1 MSWFGDLV
9 DNVKALFSGE
19 KKVFG
24 ENVNKKK
31 VVLAPDLKNS
41 SSKQKSAK
49 KNPLVKNNDGTY
61 TAKSSGKTYNSVQ
74 HYLESRSYAKKYSWN
89 NFVKNWEKYK
99 DGEISYD
106 ELYRYVPSY
115 QREQRIAK
123 QKRYNEEYAEENTS
137 DRGILDRVLG
147 MIGYNGVVEGLYN
160 ILDDDPNTTF
170 SSGLKKGLHYMN
182 PFTNDVSQ
190 RRSGSDLVKLLE
202 APDKNPDKFNIEDVL
217 KLGHNFVSVASKA
230 NPITVTNKALNPLV
244 KATLGDEVLEKK
256 LEFDKNAKDMVTGLG
271 YDIGLDPLSYVSG
284 GGTVIPRILKGSGY
298 GTDVVKAVKSGESLT
313 KKAQVAE
320 KLRDLSKNNVD
331 KFKEY
336 TKMSSADDFI
346 DAGRAT
352 TINADEAAVRQTA
365 ERMSRDYNQT
375 IMHMYF
381 DGDVRQGITVGFG
394 NLPFAT
400 KKASALRKEIL
411 KNDTLKKLGDSTI
424 SPYYNDLAKKIRTS
438 RVGKAFS
445 NKNKLTSAA
454 LNNEKP
460 TAYFGLIQLRK
471 KFDKVV
477 QDSKIFDE
485 AADIQKLS
493 EGLTA
498 GEMSFLMNAV
508 ENNDIKNMRD
518 FYRVRKGMI
527 DRLYK
532 KNDAGQWIYKKTGE
546 IVEHPESIEE
556 VMSRVES
563 SNVLSDVAEA
573 NRENRFLRFDL
584 GKQASKYTNDI
595 MNANEYF
602 AFTGKELSKNL
613 DTIELV
619 EDMIGIDKL
628 KNISSYRDLLKNA
641 ELSEHEGI
649 NRLKKNIIKK
659 LDEDQAKR
667 VALSMDKKK
676 FTQILNDYDSGKILR
691 NYSAA
696 ELESMS
702 VSQLYEIEKKLKSTG
717 IENIGYR
724 DGISKKE
731 YADLI
736 EKALRRKIFPKE
748 YADAVKRINRTNDF
762 KKMDAI
768 AEEFHSL
775 PSGKEYDDY
784 FKAPYQK
791 RLSEIDN
798 ELSSLSP
805 DIYKDGDFTEEG
817 YRQIFDSLSDED
829 KIDIAM
835 KYGVASAKG
844 VPLEENFA
852 KMIANQKKIDEF
864 LNSKMYDYL
873 ETAEAIINEAE
884 NFGREFTE
892 DTPNILSGLRSTSSK
907 IQAAVNLAK
916 KLSLGKHTDEALS
929 SVEKTITEIFVD
941 GMERARVNEIRAGID
956 PKMEDAMHS
965 HRESYVPHIKA
976 AAKNIVQ
983 EDKNGNFVPDFSNTK
998 PLSSHKGRKISGT
1011 IADINA
1017 EALSNGEAKVFLDAI
1032 HEIYTSRML
1041 QSNQY
1046 VFAKNTMKYIK
1057 ENFSAP
1063 LGKDGKAA
1071 KGFVPGALFN
1081 DVNDAFKKMAADEYK
1096 RELLR
1101 QRICIRNE
1109 ILNNPKEYLGETYSG
1124 NVDRIRKAMNDSD
1137 EAFKRSFENYGDDV
1151 FRQEE
1156 VTSQHFKYKDATEKQ
1171 LNAAEKLFQKKVRQ
1185 KTDELASQWE
1195 EANRKTFL
1203 DEKWQEYKKQ
1213 LASRSDDEGRF
1224 DKFFSPNIVI
1234 QKLTDDQIQW
1244 LEETF
1249 KGTIDLRQYSDSIL
1263 DRTNIASRTQ
1273 KAYLTNSMLKLY
1285 DRFLNMWKLGNTM
1298 FSPAFH
1304 VQNALSNAFQSYLG
1318 IGADAFNLKKIW
1330 KAADVLRLKDKKQ
1343 TVTLGGKTYSYAQLE
1358 HMAKKL
1364 GVVNES
1370 FAAYDFGKGGK
1381 AYWENGARKSTSWQ
1395 KLRDVDWKKRN
1406 IIKTALEYSTVF
1418 GTDLEG
1424 AQRMNLFM
1432 SALDQGYELQDAAA
1446 MVDKFL
1452 FDYSDLTDFEQNVMK
1467 RIVPFY
1473 TFMRKN
1479 LPMELAQMFSNP
1491 NKFTVVDKALTNF
1504 EKMDEEGYIDENRR
1518 NPWRQ
1523 NFTQIPFTNKGVNL
1537 QLPYYQLERLDPNI
1551 SNDDEDDGGLPFN
1564 KLIGSM
1570 SPLIKLFP
1578 EAITGEY
1585 IYTEMPTNTPQEYA
1599 MRQTVP
1605 TGLLFDYLGD
1615 SETGG
1620 IRDSKDFGL
1629 NFADISRF
1637 TFFPIDYV
1645 NDMTV
1650 NKKPLYD
1657 VETGEYI
1664 GGNNKN

>member
-9 DNVKALFSGE
+9 DNVKALFSGD

-31 VVLAPDLKNS
+31 K
-41 SSKQKSAK
+41 SKAQTAK
-49 KNPLVKNNDGTY
+49 KSPIKKNNDGSI
-61 TAKSSGKTYNSVQ
+61 TAINSGK
-74 HYLESRSYAKKYSWN
+74 
-89 NFVKNWEKYK
+89 KYK
-99 DGEISYD
+99 DMFSYD
-106 ELYRYVPSY
+106 SAVRYARRQKERDPFTADSYNRDRLKRGEVTIDELKKYNRIDRINY
-115 QREQRIAK
+115 QREYDK
-123 QKRYNEEYAEENTS
+123 KYAEEQTS
-137 DRGILDRVLG
+137 YLQELNKGVG
-147 MIGYNGVVEGLYN
+147 HAIGKAIELIQYNGVIEGLYN
-160 ILDDDPNTTF
+160 LTDDDPNTTF
-170 SSGLKKGLHYMN
+170 LSGLKKGVRQWNPAINDTSEMHSYSDVLTNASKKTGLFVDNKPGKLDASDIPRAVYGLAGDVLLD
-182 PFTNDVSQ
+182 PFTWL
-190 RRSGSDLVKLLE
+190 SG
-202 APDKNPDKFNIEDVL
+202 
-217 KLGHNFVSVASKA
+217 GASKA
-230 NPITVTNKALNPLV
+230 AGI
-244 KATLGDEVLEKK
+244 LGKV
-256 LEFDKNAKDMVTGLG
+256 A
-271 YDIGLDPLSYVSG
+271 
-284 GGTVIPRILKGSGY
+284 KGSGY
-298 GTDVVKAVKSGESLT
+298 GTDVVKAVKQGENIST
-313 KKAQVAE
+313 AGEVASKLREFSNDGQNIE
-320 KLRDLSKNNVD
+320 KLK
-331 KFKEY
+331 KY
-336 TKMSSADDFI
+336 TGFSTADDFM
-346 DAGRAT
+346 DAGRAA
-352 TINADEAAVRQTA
+352 TINTDEAAVRQTA

-381 DGDVRQGITVGFG
+381 DEQNPVYRSGVTLNNRRV
-394 NLPFAT
+394 PFASR
-400 KKASALRKEIL
+400 KAMTLRKEVMR
-411 KNDTLKKLGDSTI
+411 DKKLRQLGDSTI

-546 IVEHPESIEE
+546 VVEHPESIEE

-573 NRENRFLRFDL
+573 NRENRFLRPYLDR
-584 GKQASKYTNDI
+584 QASKYANDR
-595 MNANEYF
+595 MNAGEYF

-641 ELSEHEGI
+641 KLSDDPRI
-649 NRLKKNIIKK
+649 NSVKQRVLASGSDDIAKKVLLN
-659 LDEDQAKR
+659 
-667 VALSMDKKK
+667 MDGNA
-676 FTQILNDYDSGKILR
+676 FSDLLR
-691 NYSAA
+691 NYTPGKKTASEFADNA
-696 ELESMS
+696 VNLE
-702 VSQLYEIEKKLKSTG
+702 
-717 IENIGYR
+717 
-724 DGISKKE
+724 E
-731 YADLI
+731 Y
-736 EKALRRKIFPKE
+736 FS
-748 YADAVKRINRTNDF
+748 
-762 KKMDAI
+762 
-768 AEEFHSL
+768 SL
-775 PSGKEYDDY
+775 P
-784 FKAPYQK
+784 
-791 RLSEIDN
+791 
-798 ELSSLSP
+798 P

-829 KIDIAM
+829 KINIAM

-916 KLSLGKHTDEALS
+916 KLSQGKHTDESLS
-929 SVEKTITEIFVD
+929 EVEKTITEIFVD

-998 PLSSHKGRKISGT
+998 PLNSHKGRKISGT

-1017 EALSNGEAKVFLDAI
+1017 EALSNGEAKVFLDVI

-1101 QRICIRNE
+1101 QRIRIRNE

-1124 NVDRIRKAMNDSD
+1124 NVNRIRKAMDDSD
-1137 EAFKRSFENYGDDV
+1137 EAFKKSFENYGDDV

-1195 EANRKTFL
+1195 EANRKTYL

-1330 KAADVLRLKDKKQ
+1330 KAADVLKLKDKKQ

-1381 AYWENGARKSTSWQ
+1381 AHWENGARKSTSWQ

-1537 QLPYYQLERLDPNI
+1537 QLPYYQLERLTPRKLAG
-1551 SNDDEDDGGLPFN
+1551 STSPLL
-1564 KLIGSM
+1564 KLI
-1570 SPLIKLFP
+1570 P

-1585 IYTEMPTNTPQEYA
+1585 IYTGMPTNTPQEYA

-1605 TGLLFDYLGD
+1605 TGLLFDIFGD

>member
-31 VVLAPDLKNS
+31 
-41 SSKQKSAK
+41 SSKKITKKALPITMKS
-49 KNPLVKNNDGTY
+49 DGTY
-61 TAKSSGKTYNSVQ
+61 VSDKTGKSYSSVYDYLSKRNYAQ
-74 HYLESRSYAKKYSWN
+74 NHVFENFRKDYLEYKKGN
-89 NFVKNWEKYK
+89 
-99 DGEISYD
+99 ISYD
-106 ELYRYVPSY
+106 ELFKNFPSRKK
-115 QREQRIAK
+115 QQRIEY
-123 QKRYNEEYAEENTS
+123 QKEYDEKYAEEHAS
-137 DRGILDRVLG
+137 DRGILDKVLG

-170 SSGLKKGLHYMN
+170 SSGLKKGFHYMN

-284 GGTVIPRILKGSGY
+284 GGTAIPRILKGSGY

-336 TKMSSADDFI
+336 TKMSSADDFM

-546 IVEHPESIEE
+546 VVEHPESIEE

-563 SNVLSDVAEA
+563 SNILSDVAEA
-573 NRENRFLRFDL
+573 NRENRFIRPYLDR
-584 GKQASKYTNDI
+584 QASKYANDR
-595 MNANEYF
+595 MNAGEYF

-641 ELSEHEGI
+641 KLSDDPRI
-649 NRLKKNIIKK
+649 NSVKQRVLASGSDDIAKKVLLN
-659 LDEDQAKR
+659 
-667 VALSMDKKK
+667 MDGNA
-676 FTQILNDYDSGKILR
+676 FSDLLR
-691 NYSAA
+691 NYTPGKKTASEFADNA
-696 ELESMS
+696 VNLE
-702 VSQLYEIEKKLKSTG
+702 
-717 IENIGYR
+717 
-724 DGISKKE
+724 E
-731 YADLI
+731 Y
-736 EKALRRKIFPKE
+736 FS
-748 YADAVKRINRTNDF
+748 
-762 KKMDAI
+762 
-768 AEEFHSL
+768 SL
-775 PSGKEYDDY
+775 P
-784 FKAPYQK
+784 
-791 RLSEIDN
+791 
-798 ELSSLSP
+798 P

-916 KLSLGKHTDEALS
+916 KLSQGKHTDESLS

-998 PLSSHKGRKISGT
+998 PLNSHKGRKISGT
-1011 IADINA
+1011 IADINS
-1017 EALSNGEAKVFLDAI
+1017 EALSNGEAKVFLDVI

-1071 KGFVPGALFN
+1071 KGFIPGALFN

-1101 QRICIRNE
+1101 QRIRIRNE
-1109 ILNNPKEYLGETYSG
+1109 ILNNPKKYLGETYSG

-1137 EAFKRSFENYGDDV
+1137 EAFKRSFENYGDDI

-1605 TGLLFDYLGD
+1605 TGLLFDIFGD

-1664 GGNNKN
+1664 GENNKN

>member
-1 MSWFGDLV
+1 MSWFGDLI
-9 DNVKALFSGE
+9 DNVKALFSDE
-19 KKVFG
+19 KKVFS

-31 VVLAPDLKNS
+31 K
-41 SSKQKSAK
+41 SKAQVAK
-49 KNPLVKNNDGTY
+49 KSPIKKNNDGSI
-61 TAKSSGKTYNSVQ
+61 TAIKSGK
-74 HYLESRSYAKKYSWN
+74 
-89 NFVKNWEKYK
+89 KYK
-99 DGEISYD
+99 DMFSYDSAVRYARRQKERDPFTADSYNRDRLKRGEITID
-106 ELYRYVPSY
+106 ELKKYNRIDRINY
-115 QREQRIAK
+115 QKEYDK
-123 QKRYNEEYAEENTS
+123 KYAEEHAS
-137 DRGILDRVLG
+137 DRGILDKVLG

-411 KNDTLKKLGDSTI
+411 KNDTLKKLGDSAI

-546 IVEHPESIEE
+546 VVEHPESIEE

-563 SNVLSDVAEA
+563 SNILSDVAEA
-573 NRENRFLRFDL
+573 NRENRFIRPYLDR
-584 GKQASKYTNDI
+584 QASKYANDR
-595 MNANEYF
+595 MNAGEYF

-641 ELSEHEGI
+641 KLSDDPRI
-649 NRLKKNIIKK
+649 NSVKQRVLASGSDDIAKKVLLN
-659 LDEDQAKR
+659 
-667 VALSMDKKK
+667 MDGNA
-676 FTQILNDYDSGKILR
+676 FSDLLR
-691 NYSAA
+691 NYTPGKKTASEFADNA
-696 ELESMS
+696 VNLE
-702 VSQLYEIEKKLKSTG
+702 
-717 IENIGYR
+717 
-724 DGISKKE
+724 E
-731 YADLI
+731 Y
-736 EKALRRKIFPKE
+736 FS
-748 YADAVKRINRTNDF
+748 
-762 KKMDAI
+762 
-768 AEEFHSL
+768 SL
-775 PSGKEYDDY
+775 P
-784 FKAPYQK
+784 
-791 RLSEIDN
+791 
-798 ELSSLSP
+798 P

-916 KLSLGKHTDEALS
+916 KLSQGKHTDESLS

-998 PLSSHKGRKISGT
+998 PLNSHKGRKISGT
-1011 IADINA
+1011 IADINS
-1017 EALSNGEAKVFLDAI
+1017 EALSNGEAKVFLDVI

-1071 KGFVPGALFN
+1071 KGFIPGALFN
-1081 DVNDAFKKMAADEYK
+1081 DVNNAFKKMAADEYK

-1101 QRICIRNE
+1101 QRIRIRNE
-1109 ILNNPKEYLGETYSG
+1109 ILNNPKKYLGETYSG

-1137 EAFKRSFENYGDDV
+1137 EAFKRSFENYGDDI

-1605 TGLLFDYLGD
+1605 TGLLFDIFGD

-1664 GGNNKN
+1664 GENNKN

>member
-1 MSWFGDLV
+1 
-9 DNVKALFSGE
+9 
-19 KKVFG
+19 
-24 ENVNKKK
+24 
-31 VVLAPDLKNS
+31 
-41 SSKQKSAK
+41 
-49 KNPLVKNNDGTY
+49 
-61 TAKSSGKTYNSVQ
+61 
-74 HYLESRSYAKKYSWN
+74 
-89 NFVKNWEKYK
+89 
-99 DGEISYD
+99 
-106 ELYRYVPSY
+106 
-115 QREQRIAK
+115 
-123 QKRYNEEYAEENTS
+123 
-137 DRGILDRVLG
+137 
-147 MIGYNGVVEGLYN
+147 
-160 ILDDDPNTTF
+160 
-170 SSGLKKGLHYMN
+170 
-182 PFTNDVSQ
+182 
-190 RRSGSDLVKLLE
+190 
-202 APDKNPDKFNIEDVL
+202 
-217 KLGHNFVSVASKA
+217 
-230 NPITVTNKALNPLV
+230 
-244 KATLGDEVLEKK
+244 
-256 LEFDKNAKDMVTGLG
+256 
-271 YDIGLDPLSYVSG
+271 
-284 GGTVIPRILKGSGY
+284 
-298 GTDVVKAVKSGESLT
+298 
-313 KKAQVAE
+313 
-320 KLRDLSKNNVD
+320 
-331 KFKEY
+331 
-336 TKMSSADDFI
+336 
-346 DAGRAT
+346 
-352 TINADEAAVRQTA
+352 
-365 ERMSRDYNQT
+365 
-375 IMHMYF
+375 
-381 DGDVRQGITVGFG
+381 
-394 NLPFAT
+394 
-400 KKASALRKEIL
+400 
-411 KNDTLKKLGDSTI
+411 
-424 SPYYNDLAKKIRTS
+424 
-438 RVGKAFS
+438 
-445 NKNKLTSAA
+445 
-454 LNNEKP
+454 
-460 TAYFGLIQLRK
+460 
-471 KFDKVV
+471 
-477 QDSKIFDE
+477 
-485 AADIQKLS
+485 
-493 EGLTA
+493 
-498 GEMSFLMNAV
+498 
-508 ENNDIKNMRD
+508 
-518 FYRVRKGMI
+518 
-527 DRLYK
+527 
-532 KNDAGQWIYKKTGE
+532 
-546 IVEHPESIEE
+546 
-556 VMSRVES
+556 
-563 SNVLSDVAEA
+563 
-573 NRENRFLRFDL
+573 
-584 GKQASKYTNDI
+584 
-595 MNANEYF
+595 
-602 AFTGKELSKNL
+602 
-613 DTIELV
+613 
-619 EDMIGIDKL
+619 
-628 KNISSYRDLLKNA
+628 
-641 ELSEHEGI
+641 
-649 NRLKKNIIKK
+649 
-659 LDEDQAKR
+659 
-667 VALSMDKKK
+667 
-676 FTQILNDYDSGKILR
+676 
-691 NYSAA
+691 
-696 ELESMS
+696 
-702 VSQLYEIEKKLKSTG
+702 
-717 IENIGYR
+717 
-724 DGISKKE
+724 
-731 YADLI
+731 
-736 EKALRRKIFPKE
+736 
-748 YADAVKRINRTNDF
+748 
-762 KKMDAI
+762 
-768 AEEFHSL
+768 
-775 PSGKEYDDY
+775 
-784 FKAPYQK
+784 
-791 RLSEIDN
+791 
-798 ELSSLSP
+798 
-805 DIYKDGDFTEEG
+805 
-817 YRQIFDSLSDED
+817 
-829 KIDIAM
+829 M

-916 KLSLGKHTDEALS
+916 KLSQGKHTDESLS

-998 PLSSHKGRKISGT
+998 PLNSHKGRKISGT

-1017 EALSNGEAKVFLDAI
+1017 EALSNGEAKVFLDVI

-1046 VFAKNTMKYIK
+1046 VFAKNMMKYIK

-1101 QRICIRNE
+1101 QRIRIRNE
-1109 ILNNPKEYLGETYSG
+1109 ILNNPKKYLGETYSG

-1249 KGTIDLRQYSDSIL
+1249 KGTIDLRLYSDSIL

-1330 KAADVLRLKDKKQ
+1330 KAADVLKLKDKKQ

-1537 QLPYYQLERLDPNI
+1537 QLPYYQLERLTPR
-1551 SNDDEDDGGLPFN
+1551 
-1564 KLIGSM
+1564 KLAGST
-1570 SPLIKLFP
+1570 SPLLKLFP

-1605 TGLLFDYLGD
+1605 TGLLFDIFGD

>member
-31 VVLAPDLKNS
+31 
-41 SSKQKSAK
+41 SSKKITKKALPITMKS
-49 KNPLVKNNDGTY
+49 DGTY
-61 TAKSSGKTYNSVQ
+61 VSDKTGKSYSSVYDYLSKRNYAQ
-74 HYLESRSYAKKYSWN
+74 NHVFENFRKDYLEYKKGN
-89 NFVKNWEKYK
+89 
-99 DGEISYD
+99 ISYD
-106 ELYRYVPSY
+106 ELFKNFPSRKK
-115 QREQRIAK
+115 QQRIEY
-123 QKRYNEEYAEENTS
+123 QKEYDEKYAEEHAS

-170 SSGLKKGLHYMN
+170 SSGLKKGFHYMN

-284 GGTVIPRILKGSGY
+284 GGTAIPRILKGSGY

-352 TINADEAAVRQTA
+352 TINADEAAVRQIA

-546 IVEHPESIEE
+546 VVEHPESIEE

-563 SNVLSDVAEA
+563 SNILSDVAEA
-573 NRENRFLRFDL
+573 NRENRFIRPYLDR
-584 GKQASKYTNDI
+584 QASKYANDR
-595 MNANEYF
+595 MNAGEYF

-641 ELSEHEGI
+641 KLSDDPRI
-649 NRLKKNIIKK
+649 NSVKQRVLASGSDDIAKKVLLN
-659 LDEDQAKR
+659 
-667 VALSMDKKK
+667 MDGNA
-676 FTQILNDYDSGKILR
+676 FSDLLR
-691 NYSAA
+691 NYTPGKKTASEFADNA
-696 ELESMS
+696 VNLE
-702 VSQLYEIEKKLKSTG
+702 
-717 IENIGYR
+717 
-724 DGISKKE
+724 E
-731 YADLI
+731 Y
-736 EKALRRKIFPKE
+736 FS
-748 YADAVKRINRTNDF
+748 
-762 KKMDAI
+762 
-768 AEEFHSL
+768 SL
-775 PSGKEYDDY
+775 P
-784 FKAPYQK
+784 
-791 RLSEIDN
+791 
-798 ELSSLSP
+798 P

-916 KLSLGKHTDEALS
+916 KLSQGKHTDEALS

-998 PLSSHKGRKISGT
+998 PLNSHKGRKISGT

-1017 EALSNGEAKVFLDAI
+1017 EALSNGEAKVFLDVI

-1071 KGFVPGALFN
+1071 KGFIPGALFN

-1101 QRICIRNE
+1101 QRIRIRNE
-1109 ILNNPKEYLGETYSG
+1109 ILNNPKKYLGETYSG

-1137 EAFKRSFENYGDDV
+1137 EAFKRSFENYGDDI

-1605 TGLLFDYLGD
+1605 TGLLFDIFGD

-1664 GGNNKN
+1664 GENNKN

>member
-1 MSWFGDLV
+1 MSWFGDLI
-9 DNVKALFSGE
+9 DNVKALFSDE

-31 VVLAPDLKNS
+31 K
-41 SSKQKSAK
+41 SKAQVAK
-49 KNPLVKNNDGTY
+49 KSPIKKNNDGSI
-61 TAKSSGKTYNSVQ
+61 TAIKSGK
-74 HYLESRSYAKKYSWN
+74 
-89 NFVKNWEKYK
+89 KYK
-99 DGEISYD
+99 DMFSYDSAVRYARRQKERDPFTADSYNRDRLKRGEITID
-106 ELYRYVPSY
+106 ELKKYNRIDRINY
-115 QREQRIAK
+115 QKEYDK
-123 QKRYNEEYAEENTS
+123 KYAEEHAS

-170 SSGLKKGLHYMN
+170 SSGLKKGFHYMN
-182 PFTNDVSQ
+182 LFTNDVSQ

-284 GGTVIPRILKGSGY
+284 GGTAIPRILKGSGY

-336 TKMSSADDFI
+336 TKMSSADDFM
-346 DAGRAT
+346 DAGRAA

-546 IVEHPESIEE
+546 VVEHPESIEE

-563 SNVLSDVAEA
+563 SNILSDVAEA
-573 NRENRFLRFDL
+573 NRENRFIRSDL
-584 GKQASKYTNDI
+584 DRQASKYAKDR
-595 MNANEYF
+595 MNAKEYF

-762 KKMDAI
+762 KKMDAV

-775 PSGKEYDDY
+775 PSGEEYDDY

-791 RLSEIDN
+791 RLSEIDS

-817 YRQIFDSLSDED
+817 YRQIFSRLPMED
-829 KIDIAM
+829 KISIAM
-835 KYGVASAKG
+835 RYGTPSANG
-844 VPLEENFA
+844 TRLEENLG
-852 KMIANQKKIDEF
+852 KLVANQKKIDEYM
-864 LNSKMYDYL
+864 NSDMYDFL
-873 ETAEAIINEAE
+873 ETAEAIINEAD
-884 NFGREFTE
+884 NFGGEFVE
-892 DTPNILSGLRSTSSK
+892 GAPNILSGLRSTSSK
-907 IQAAVNLAK
+907 IQKSIELFEA
-916 KLSLGKHTDEALS
+916 LSLGKHTDEALS

-941 GMERARVNEIRAGID
+941 GMERARINEVRAGVD
-956 PKMEDAMHS
+956 PKMESAMHS
-965 HRESYVPHIKA
+965 RKESYVPHIKA

-998 PLSSHKGRKISGT
+998 PLNSHKGRKVFGT
-1011 IADINA
+1011 IADINE
-1017 EALSNGEAKVFLDAI
+1017 EALSNGEAKVFLDVI

-1041 QSNQY
+1041 QSNRY
-1046 VFAKNTMKYIK
+1046 VFANNTMKYIK

-1101 QRICIRNE
+1101 QRIRIRNE
-1109 ILNNPKEYLGETYSG
+1109 ILNNPKKYLGETYSG

-1156 VTSQHFKYKDATEKQ
+1156 ATSQHFKYKDATEKQ

-1213 LASRSDDEGRF
+1213 LSSRSDDEGRF

-1318 IGADAFNLKKIW
+1318 IGADAFNPKKIW
-1330 KAADVLRLKDKKQ
+1330 KAADVLRLRDKKQ
-1343 TVTLGGKTYSYAQLE
+1343 TVTLGGKTYSYKQLE

-1381 AYWENGARKSTSWQ
+1381 AYWENGMRSTAYQ
-1395 KLRDVDWKKRN
+1395 HFRDIDVKQN
-1406 IIKTALEYSTVF
+1406 PIKTIYEGSTVI
-1418 GTDLEG
+1418 GSNLETT
-1424 AQRMNLFM
+1424 QRMNLFM

-1467 RIVPFY
+1467 RIIPFY

-1479 LPMELAQMFSNP
+1479 LPMELAQMLSNP
-1491 NKFTVVDKALTNF
+1491 NKFTTVDKALTNF

-1518 NPWRQ
+1518 NSWRQ

-1537 QLPYYQLERLDPNI
+1537 QLPYYQLDRLDPNI

-1599 MRQTVP
+1599 MRQTIP
-1605 TGLLFDYLGD
+1605 TGAIFDYLGD
-1615 SETGG
+1615 PETGG
-1620 IRDSKDFGL
+1620 IRNVDNWGLDKTEKSKL
-1629 NFADISRF
+1629 IA
-1637 TFFPIDYV
+1637 FPYANIDDV
-1645 NDMTV
+1645 TV

>member
-31 VVLAPDLKNS
+31 K
-41 SSKQKSAK
+41 SKAQTAK
-49 KNPLVKNNDGTY
+49 KSPIKKNNDGSI
-61 TAKSSGKTYNSVQ
+61 TAINSGK
-74 HYLESRSYAKKYSWN
+74 
-89 NFVKNWEKYK
+89 KYK
-99 DGEISYD
+99 DMFSYD
-106 ELYRYVPSY
+106 SAVRYARRQKERDPFTADSYNRDRLKRGEVTIDELKKYNRIDRINY
-115 QREQRIAK
+115 QKE
-123 QKRYNEEYAEENTS
+123 YNEKYAEEQTS
-137 DRGILDRVLG
+137 YLQELNKGVG
-147 MIGYNGVVEGLYN
+147 HAIGKAIELIQYNGVIEGLYN
-160 ILDDDPNTTF
+160 LTDDDPNTTF
-170 SSGLKKGLHYMN
+170 LSGLKKGVRQWNPAINDTSKMHSFSDVLTNTSKKTGLFVDNKPGKLDASDIPRAVYGLAGDVLLD
-182 PFTNDVSQ
+182 PFTWL
-190 RRSGSDLVKLLE
+190 SG
-202 APDKNPDKFNIEDVL
+202 
-217 KLGHNFVSVASKA
+217 GASKA
-230 NPITVTNKALNPLV
+230 AGI
-244 KATLGDEVLEKK
+244 LGKI
-256 LEFDKNAKDMVTGLG
+256 A
-271 YDIGLDPLSYVSG
+271 
-284 GGTVIPRILKGSGY
+284 KGSGY
-298 GTDVVKAVKSGESLT
+298 GTDVVKAVKQGENIST
-313 KKAQVAE
+313 AGEVASKLREFSNDGQNIE
-320 KLRDLSKNNVD
+320 KLK
-331 KFKEY
+331 KY
-336 TKMSSADDFI
+336 TGFSTADDFM
-346 DAGRAT
+346 DAGRAA

-365 ERMSRDYNQT
+365 KRMSRDYNQT

-381 DGDVRQGITVGFG
+381 DEQNPVYRSGVTLNNRRV
-394 NLPFAT
+394 PFASR
-400 KKASALRKEIL
+400 KAMTLRKEVMR
-411 KNDTLKKLGDSTI
+411 DKKLRQLGDSTI

-556 VMSRVES
+556 VMSRIES

-584 GKQASKYTNDI
+584 GKQASKYVNDR

-736 EKALRRKIFPKE
+736 EKALRRKIFPNE

-817 YRQIFDSLSDED
+817 YKQIFNRLPTED
-829 KIDIAM
+829 KISIAM
-835 KYGVASAKG
+835 RYGTPSASGAK
-844 VPLEENFA
+844 LEENLG
-852 KMIANQKKIDEF
+852 KLVTNQKKIDEYM
-864 LNSKMYDYL
+864 NSDMYDFL
-873 ETAEAIINEAE
+873 GAAEATINEAE

-892 DTPNILSGLRSTSSK
+892 DTPNILSSMRSTSSK
-907 IQAAVNLAK
+907 IQRSIELFEA
-916 KLSLGKHTDEALS
+916 LSLGKHTDEALS

-998 PLSSHKGRKISGT
+998 PLNSHKGRKISGT

-1101 QRICIRNE
+1101 QRIRIRNE
-1109 ILNNPKEYLGETYSG
+1109 ILNNPKKYLGETYSG
-1124 NVDRIRKAMNDSD
+1124 NVDRIRKAMDDSD
-1137 EAFKRSFENYGDDV
+1137 EAFKKSFENYGDDV

-1330 KAADVLRLKDKKQ
+1330 KAADVLKLKDKKQ

-1406 IIKTALEYSTVF
+1406 IVKTALEYSTVF

-1452 FDYSDLTDFEQNVMK
+1452 FDYSDLTDFEQYVMK

-1537 QLPYYQLERLDPNI
+1537 QLPYYQLDRLDPNI

-1664 GGNNKN
+1664 GENNKN

>member
-1 MSWFGDLV
+1 MSWFGDLI
-9 DNVKALFSGE
+9 DNVKALFSDE
-19 KKVFG
+19 KKVFS

-31 VVLAPDLKNS
+31 K
-41 SSKQKSAK
+41 SKAQVAK
-49 KNPLVKNNDGTY
+49 KSPIKKNNDGSI
-61 TAKSSGKTYNSVQ
+61 TAIKSGK
-74 HYLESRSYAKKYSWN
+74 
-89 NFVKNWEKYK
+89 KYK
-99 DGEISYD
+99 DMFSYDSAVRYARRQKERDPFTADSYNRDRLKRGEITID
-106 ELYRYVPSY
+106 ELKKYNRIDRINY
-115 QREQRIAK
+115 QKEYDK
-123 QKRYNEEYAEENTS
+123 KYAEEHAS
-137 DRGILDRVLG
+137 DRGILDKVLG

-546 IVEHPESIEE
+546 VVEHPESIEE

-563 SNVLSDVAEA
+563 SNILSDVAEA
-573 NRENRFLRFDL
+573 NRENRFIRPYLDR
-584 GKQASKYTNDI
+584 QASKYANDR
-595 MNANEYF
+595 MNAGEYF

-641 ELSEHEGI
+641 KLSDDPRI
-649 NRLKKNIIKK
+649 NSVKQRVLASGSDDIAKKVLLN
-659 LDEDQAKR
+659 
-667 VALSMDKKK
+667 MDGNA
-676 FTQILNDYDSGKILR
+676 FSDLLR
-691 NYSAA
+691 NYTPGKKTASEFADNA
-696 ELESMS
+696 VNLE
-702 VSQLYEIEKKLKSTG
+702 
-717 IENIGYR
+717 
-724 DGISKKE
+724 E
-731 YADLI
+731 Y
-736 EKALRRKIFPKE
+736 FS
-748 YADAVKRINRTNDF
+748 
-762 KKMDAI
+762 
-768 AEEFHSL
+768 SL
-775 PSGKEYDDY
+775 P
-784 FKAPYQK
+784 
-791 RLSEIDN
+791 
-798 ELSSLSP
+798 P

-916 KLSLGKHTDEALS
+916 KLSQGKHTDESLS

-998 PLSSHKGRKISGT
+998 PLNSHKGRKISGT
-1011 IADINA
+1011 IADINS
-1017 EALSNGEAKVFLDAI
+1017 EALSNGEAKVFLDVI

-1071 KGFVPGALFN
+1071 KGFIPGALFN

-1101 QRICIRNE
+1101 QRIRIRNE
-1109 ILNNPKEYLGETYSG
+1109 ILNNPKKYLGETYSG

-1137 EAFKRSFENYGDDV
+1137 EAFKRSFENYGDDI

-1605 TGLLFDYLGD
+1605 TGLLFDIFGD

-1664 GGNNKN
+1664 GENNKN

>member
-1 MSWFGDLV
+1 MSWFGDLI
-9 DNVKALFSGE
+9 DNVKALFSDE
-19 KKVFG
+19 KKVFS

-31 VVLAPDLKNS
+31 K
-41 SSKQKSAK
+41 SKAQVAK
-49 KNPLVKNNDGTY
+49 KSPIKKNNDGSI
-61 TAKSSGKTYNSVQ
+61 TAIKSGK
-74 HYLESRSYAKKYSWN
+74 
-89 NFVKNWEKYK
+89 KYK
-99 DGEISYD
+99 DMFSYDSAVRYARRQKERDPFTADSYNRDRLKRGEITID
-106 ELYRYVPSY
+106 ELKKYNRIDRINY
-115 QREQRIAK
+115 QKEYDK
-123 QKRYNEEYAEENTS
+123 KYAEEHAS
-137 DRGILDRVLG
+137 DRGILDKVLG

-546 IVEHPESIEE
+546 VVEHPESIEE

-563 SNVLSDVAEA
+563 SNILSDVAEA
-573 NRENRFLRFDL
+573 NRENRFIRPYLDR
-584 GKQASKYTNDI
+584 QANKYANDR
-595 MNANEYF
+595 MNAGEYF

-641 ELSEHEGI
+641 KLSDDPRI
-649 NRLKKNIIKK
+649 NSVKQRVLASGSDDIAKKVLLN
-659 LDEDQAKR
+659 
-667 VALSMDKKK
+667 MDGNA
-676 FTQILNDYDSGKILR
+676 FSDLLR
-691 NYSAA
+691 NYTPGKKTASEFADNA
-696 ELESMS
+696 VNLE
-702 VSQLYEIEKKLKSTG
+702 
-717 IENIGYR
+717 
-724 DGISKKE
+724 E
-731 YADLI
+731 Y
-736 EKALRRKIFPKE
+736 FS
-748 YADAVKRINRTNDF
+748 
-762 KKMDAI
+762 
-768 AEEFHSL
+768 SL
-775 PSGKEYDDY
+775 P
-784 FKAPYQK
+784 
-791 RLSEIDN
+791 
-798 ELSSLSP
+798 P

-916 KLSLGKHTDEALS
+916 KLSQGKHTDESLS

-998 PLSSHKGRKISGT
+998 PLNSHKGRKISGT
-1011 IADINA
+1011 IADINS
-1017 EALSNGEAKVFLDAI
+1017 EALSNGEAKVFLDVI

-1071 KGFVPGALFN
+1071 KGFIPGALFN

-1101 QRICIRNE
+1101 QRIRIRNE
-1109 ILNNPKEYLGETYSG
+1109 ILNNPKKYLGETYSG

-1137 EAFKRSFENYGDDV
+1137 EAFKRSFENYGDDI

-1605 TGLLFDYLGD
+1605 TGLLFDIFGD

-1664 GGNNKN
+1664 GENNKN